1 MPFLLFSVD
10 LQGPLLQSKLDSLL
24 KSVVGRHEH
33 LYVDGVGV
41 NTNSTIVDYLLT
53 RDSAAQC

>member
-1 MPFLLFSVD
+1 VPFLLFSVD

-24 KSVVGRHEH
+24 KSVVGRHEQ
-33 LYVDGVGV
+33 YVDGVGV